1 MRFCWIPLVCSV
13 ALAACSGTADEQ
25 GNVADTQS
33 PRPAAVP
40 ATAGVQPNDPGM
52 VPLPPRG
59 IDAVAFA
66 PSGWKIVRSAKAD
79 FDGDGHPDL
88 LLVLRQQDAS
98 KIRPLNERT
107 RETLDAN
114 PYRIAAALFDPVRRD
129 YRMVAEDHRLISRNE
144 DAGFADPFNDVDV
157 GKGSFTVK
165 LARLANLA
173 GQDAERRSFTFR
185 YQDGA
190 FRLIG
195 LDVVTARPDEGKYTA
210 RSVNYLTHR
219 MKVEDGPIGDETV
232 AVTKWRNLPKATL
245 LRLNEVGDGLAF
257 RLPDA

>member
-13 ALAACSGTADEQ
+13 AIAACSAGADEQ
-25 GNVADTQS
+25 GNIADTQS
-33 PRPAAVP
+33 PRPAAAP
-40 ATAGVQPNDPGM
+40 ATPRVQPNDRGIA
-52 VPLPPRG
+52 PLPPRG

-66 PSGWKIVRSAKAD
+66 PSGWKIVRTAKAD

-88 LLVLRQQDAS
+88 LLILRQQDAA

-107 RETLDAN
+107 QETLDAN

-129 YRMVAEDHRLISRNE
+129 YRLVAEDDTLISRND
-144 DAGFADPFNDVDV
+144 DAGFADPFNAVDV
-157 GKGSFTVK
+157 GRGRFTIK
-165 LARLANLA
+165 LARLPNLA

-185 YQDGA
+185 YQDGG
-190 FRLIG
+190 FRLVG
-195 LDVVTARPDEGKYTA
+195 LDVDTARPDEGKYTA

-219 MKVEDGPIGDETV
+219 MKVEDGPTGDETV